1 MMALGVTTAGS
12 AVWSLIH
19 FSLNKYSLRD
29 SEVEKCWI
37 SSLLKR
43 LIYLLFQLWWVF
55 VAARAFSSCSRWG
68 LLFVSV
74 LGILTVVASL
84 VAEYRL

>member
-1 MMALGVTTAGS
+1 MMALGVTTVGS

-19 FSLNKYSLRD
+19 FSLNKYSLRG

-68 LLFVSV
+68 LLFFSV

-84 VAEYRL
+84 VAERRL